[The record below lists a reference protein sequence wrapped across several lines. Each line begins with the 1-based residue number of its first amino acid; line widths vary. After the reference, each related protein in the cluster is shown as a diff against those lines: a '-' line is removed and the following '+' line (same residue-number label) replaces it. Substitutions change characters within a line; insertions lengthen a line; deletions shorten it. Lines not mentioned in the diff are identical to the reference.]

1 MKNSKKTR
9 KGKMKLRKDMLTI
22 VLVVLLWAMLSIGFL
37 AKITGPAVKLYIVK
51 DNYVYSKQYASPNNY
66 DAKDEAYRDYNDYAN
81 SLINSEDVVIS
92 TFFKADSLQKILILG
107 VAIIPFIIIIR
118 FFTTPEKKSNKK
130 YKHYSRT
137 NKVTARA

>member
-9 KGKMKLRKDMLTI
+9 KGKMKLRNDMLTI
-22 VLVVLLWAMLSIGFL
+22 VLVVLLWAMLSISFL

-51 DNYVYSKQYASPNNY
+51 DNYVYSQQHGNPSNY
-66 DAKDEAYRDYNDYAN
+66 DAKDDAYREYNDYAN
-81 SLINSEDVVIS
+81 SLINSEDVGIS

-118 FFTTPEKKSNKK
+118 FFTTPEKKSSKK
-130 YKHYSRT
+130 RQNYSRT

>member
-51 DNYVYSKQYASPNNY
+51 DNYVYSQQHGNPSNY
-66 DAKDEAYRDYNDYAN
+66 DAKDDAYREDNDYAN

-92 TFFKADSLQKILILG
+92 TFFKADSLQRLAIIG
-107 VAIIPFIIIIR
+107 IAIIPFAIIVK

>member
-9 KGKMKLRKDMLTI
+9 KGQMILRMDMLTI

-51 DNYVYSKQYASPNNY
+51 DNYVYSQQYASPNNY
-66 DAKDEAYRDYNDYAN
+66 DAKDEAYREYNDYAN

-92 TFFKADSLQKILILG
+92 TFFKADSLQRLAIIG
-107 VAIIPFIIIIR
+107 IAIIPFAIIVK
-118 FFTTPEKKSNKK
+118 FFTTPEKKSSKK
-130 YKHYSRT
+130 RQNYSRT

>member
-1 MKNSKKTR
+1 MKNSKR
-9 KGKMKLRKDMLTI
+9 KGTRKLRKDMLAITM
-22 VLVVLLWAMLSIGFL
+22 LVLLWAMLSVGFL
-37 AKITGPAVKLYIVK
+37 AKITGPAVKLFIVK
-51 DNYVYSKQYASPNNY
+51 DNYVYSQQYASPNNY
-66 DAKDEAYRDYNDYAN
+66 DAKDEAYKEYNDYAN

-92 TFFKADSLQKILILG
+92 TFFKADSLQRLAIIG
-107 VAIIPFIIIIR
+107 IAIIPFAIIVK

>member
-51 DNYVYSKQYASPNNY
+51 DNYVYSQQHGNPSNY
-66 DAKDEAYRDYNDYAN
+66 DAKDEAYREYKDYAN

-118 FFTTPEKKSNKK
+118 FFTTPEKKSSKK
-130 YKHYSRT
+130 RQNYSRT

>member
-1 MKNSKKTR
+1 MKNSKR

-22 VLVVLLWAMLSIGFL
+22 VLVVLLWTILSIGFL

-51 DNYVYSKQYASPNNY
+51 DNYIYSQQHGNPRNY
-66 DAKDEAYRDYNDYAN
+66 DAKDEAYKEYNDYAN

-92 TFFKADSLQKILILG
+92 TFFKADSLQRLAMIGI
-107 VAIIPFIIIIR
+107 AIIPFVIIVK
-118 FFTTPEKKSNKK
+118 FFTTPEKKSSKK

>member
-51 DNYVYSKQYASPNNY
+51 DNYVYSQQHGNPSNY
-66 DAKDEAYRDYNDYAN
+66 DAKDETYREYNDYAN

-118 FFTTPEKKSNKK
+118 FFTTPEKKSSKK
-130 YKHYSRT
+130 RQNYSRT

>member
-1 MKNSKKTR
+1 MKNSKR

-22 VLVVLLWAMLSIGFL
+22 VLVVLLWTILSIGFL

-51 DNYVYSKQYASPNNY
+51 DNYVYVQQHGNPNNY
-66 DAKDEAYRDYNDYAN
+66 DAKDKAYEEYNDYAN

-92 TFFKADSLQKILILG
+92 TFFKVDSLQKLLILG
-107 VAIIPFIIIIR
+107 VVITPFIIVIS
-118 FFTTPEKKSNKK
+118 FFTTPEKKSSKK
-130 YKHYSRT
+130 RKNYSRT

>member
-22 VLVVLLWAMLSIGFL
+22 VLVVLLWAMLSVGFL
-37 AKITGPAVKLYIVK
+37 AKITGPAVKLFIVK
-51 DNYVYSKQYASPNNY
+51 DNYVYSQQHGNPSNY
-66 DAKDEAYRDYNDYAN
+66 DAKDDAYREYNDYAN
-81 SLINSEDVVIS
+81 SLINSEDVGIS

-118 FFTTPEKKSNKK
+118 FFTTPEKKSSKK
-130 YKHYSRT
+130 RQNYSRT